1 MKELSQEEY
10 QATFFPP
17 MRDITESAEEI
28 VDLWG
33 YADLVI
39 EQLYHSCTA
48 WEWYVKHIYET
59 QDGQFQHM
67 NIPVPLDNTYLVVI
81 VDKPKRETLGHYVL
95 DLHPYPKS

>member
-17 MRDITESAEEI
+17 MLDVTETAEEI
-28 VDLWG
+28 VDLWD
-33 YADLVI
+33 YADPVI

-59 QDGQFQHM
+59 GDEFQHL

-81 VDKPKRETLGHYVL
+81 VDKPKQKILGHYVL
-95 DLHPYPKS
+95 DLHPYPRH